1 MIKEKLN
8 IKVKDVEKL
17 DLTITDCGGY
27 YPFDKDCNS
36 YQEVWLSEEESI
48 KIHYRNV
55 DKWWKDSEIAEIWRE
70 KSEINDSLIFQ
81 KIDDSDSTD
90 IEIRFKCEHVL
101 QAVEMLVF
109 YVNASISR
117 KKDFL
122 VRFNDKK
129 LQIYPAEGD
138 VDKIEDSLNGLF
150 VMIEEYD
157 FVDTI
162 IKNIG
167 NENVISI
174 VTQDWD
180 DFQAI
185 SGLSF
190 HYESYDYD
198 EYYLYDKEYNRIRNI
213 KTSWVYEL
221 EEKRLTKAE

>member
-8 IKVKDVEKL
+8 VKVKDVERL
-17 DLTITDCGGY
+17 DLTITDFESY

-36 YQEVWLSEEESI
+36 YQEVWLSKEESI

-55 DKWWKDSEIAEIWRE
+55 DKWWKDSEIAEIWRK
-70 KSEINDSLIFQ
+70 KSKIYDSLIFQ
-81 KIDDSDSTD
+81 KIDDSDLTD
-90 IEIRFKCEHVL
+90 IEIKFKCEHVL

-122 VRFNDKK
+122 VKFNSKK

-138 VDKIEDSLNGLF
+138 VDKIEDSLDGLF

-157 FVDTI
+157 FVDTV

-167 NENVISI
+167 KENVISI

-198 EYYLYDKEYNRIRNI
+198 EYYLYEKEYNRIRNI

-221 EEKRLTKAE
+221 EEKRLTRKE

>member
-8 IKVKDVEKL
+8 VKVKDVERL
-17 DLTITDCGGY
+17 DLTITDGSF
-27 YPFDKDCNS
+27 YPFDIDCNS

-48 KIHYRNV
+48 KIHYKNV
-55 DKWWKDSEIAEIWRE
+55 DKWWKDYKSAEVWRK
-70 KSEINDSLIFQ
+70 KSKIKDSLIFQ
-81 KIDDSDSTD
+81 KIGDSDLTD
-90 IEIRFKCEHVL
+90 IEIKFKCEHVL

-138 VDKIEDSLNGLF
+138 VDEIEDSLDGLF

-167 NENVISI
+167 KENVVSI

-180 DFQAI
+180 DFHAI

-221 EEKRLTKAE
+221 EEKRLNREE